1 MKIENQEYKVISLND
16 ESLNLAKSHEL
27 KSAIDNEI
35 AAGSKFIAFDLKE
48 LNSIN
53 SSGLGVLI
61 GILNKLK
68 SAGGNLKILNIS
80 DRILNIFKITK
91 LDLVFEIKN

>member
-1 MKIENQEYKVISLND
+1 MNIENQEYKVIRLND

-27 KSAIDNEI
+27 KASIENEI
-35 AAGSKFIAFDLKE
+35 AAGSKFIAFDLAE
-48 LNSIN
+48 ISSIN

-68 SAGGNLKILNIS
+68 SAGGNLRILNIS